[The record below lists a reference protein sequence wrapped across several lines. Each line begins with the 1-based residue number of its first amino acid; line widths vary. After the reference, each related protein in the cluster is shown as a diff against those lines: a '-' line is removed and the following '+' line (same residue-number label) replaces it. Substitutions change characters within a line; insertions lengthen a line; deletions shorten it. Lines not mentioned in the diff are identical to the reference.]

1 MTSAK
6 YFQPLYVEY
15 QSISM
20 KNHPM
25 KKSLF
30 LAAILLVFWQISKAQ
45 LRIALAGG
53 AHSSTIVE
61 TNELPNWSE
70 IESGYSNRTGAHF
83 GFIADLQ
90 LGLKSK
96 FYAQPGVMF
105 YNKGRKFYN
114 NYDTSVYNYFS
125 IDAKQFINYIDVP
138 LNLVYKIQLGGNTKF
153 FLGGGPY
160 LSFFYNG
167 FEKKETY
174 LKTGKFETEENND
187 LAVGDGPGK
196 YKTFDLGVN
205 GTAGIEFK
213 GLFIA
218 GNFSRGFTDMYTATY
233 DGSFKNQVYGVT
245 LGIFIGKPVSLEDK
259 PKDTDGDGIIDKEDS
274 CVTEPGPLVT
284 LGCPDTDADGIADKA
299 DKCVTVPGIAKY
311 QGCPTPDTDKDGITD
326 DKDKCIT
333 VPGVAKYEG
342 CPIPD
347 TDKDMIN
354 DEDDK
359 CPTVPG
365 LARYNGCPIPD
376 TDGDGVNDE
385 EDKCVNEPGLK
396 ENNGCPEIKKEII
409 QKVEYA
415 ARRIQFT
422 YGKADLLPASEKVL
436 DEVAELLLKE
446 SNLKVDIEGH
456 TSNDGNFNANMRLSN
471 QRAETVKNY
480 LIKKGVDPSRL
491 TSQGFGPG
499 KPLNEGKTEQERA
512 LNRRVEL
519 KLRNN

>member
-1 MTSAK
+1 M
-6 YFQPLYVEY
+6 YVEY
-15 QSISM
+15 QSISL

-25 KKSLF
+25 KKSLL
-30 LAAILLVFWQISKAQ
+30 LAAMLLIFWQISKAQ

-61 TNELPNWSE
+61 TNDLPNWSE

-90 LGLKSK
+90 LGVKSK

-105 YNKGRKFYN
+105 YNKGRKFYS

-125 IDAKQFINYIDVP
+125 IDAKQFINYIDIP
-138 LNLVYKIQLGGNTKF
+138 LNLVYKIPLGGKTKF

-167 FEKKETY
+167 FEQKETY
-174 LKTGKFETEENND
+174 LKTGKFETGETSD
-187 LAVGDGPGK
+187 LPVGDGAGQ
-196 YKTFDLGVN
+196 YKTFDLGIN
-205 GTAGIEFK
+205 GTAGIEF
-213 GLFIA
+213 GGVFIA

-233 DGSFKNQVYGVT
+233 EGSFKNQVYGVT

-259 PKDTDGDGIIDKEDS
+259 PKDTDSDGIFDKEDS

-284 LGCPDTDADGIADKA
+284 NGCPDTDADGIADKV
-299 DKCVTVPGIAKY
+299 DKCPTVPGIALY
-311 QGCPTPDTDKDGITD
+311 NGCPIPDTDKDGITD
-326 DKDKCIT
+326 DKDKCVA
-333 VPGVAKYEG
+333 VPGIAKYEG

-347 TDKDMIN
+347 TDKDAIN

-359 CPTVPG
+359 CPTVAG
-365 LARYNGCPIPD
+365 VARYNGCPVPD
-376 TDGDGVNDE
+376 TDGDSINDE

-409 QKVEYA
+409 QKVEFA
-415 ARRIQFT
+415 AKEIQFA
-422 YGKADLLPASEKVL
+422 YAKAALLPASKKVL
-436 DEVAELLLKE
+436 DELAELLSKE
-446 SNLKVDIEGH
+446 TDLRLDIEGH
-456 TSNDGNFNANMRLSN
+456 TSSDGNFNTNMRLSRE
-471 QRAETVKNY
+471 RAEIVKNY

-491 TSQGFGPG
+491 TSQGFGPT
-499 KPLNEGKTEQERA
+499 KPLNEGKTEQERE

-519 KLRNN
+519 KMRNN